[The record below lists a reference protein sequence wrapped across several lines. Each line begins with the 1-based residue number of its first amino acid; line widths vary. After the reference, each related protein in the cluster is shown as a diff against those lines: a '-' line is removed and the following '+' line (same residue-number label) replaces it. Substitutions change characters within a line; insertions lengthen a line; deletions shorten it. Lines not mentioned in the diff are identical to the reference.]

1 MCFSLTTNKITTLK
15 TTRISPKTV
24 GQGYKSLI
32 DCLWHAFLCII
43 FILFK
48 IILLINFLINA
59 FFFLLLLMLFYSL
72 KKKLLMLFQDFFF
85 FHSLDLAE
93 LTLFQQSCLNR
104 SPLHM
109 TKPSQIILY
118 YHFTKK
124 NSRYESYFFLNAFL
138 FQSHSFYEHITS

>member
-59 FFFLLLLMLFYSL
+59 FFFPTSTYAILLSQ
-72 KKKLLMLFQDFFF
+72 KKLLMLFQDFF

>member
-1 MCFSLTTNKITTLK
+1 MSFSLTTNKISTLK

-59 FFFLLLLMLFYSL
+59 FFFPTSTYAILLSQ
-72 KKKLLMLFQDFFF
+72 KKLLMLFQDFF

>member
-15 TTRISPKTV
+15 TKRISPKTV

-59 FFFLLLLMLFYSL
+59 FFFPTSTYAILLSQ
-72 KKKLLMLFQDFFF
+72 KKTTYAILGFFF
-85 FHSLDLAE
+85 FSFPGLGW
-93 LTLFQQSCLNR
+93 T
-104 SPLHM
+104 
-109 TKPSQIILY
+109 
-118 YHFTKK
+118 
-124 NSRYESYFFLNAFL
+124 
-138 FQSHSFYEHITS
+138 HSFLVVMP

>member
-1 MCFSLTTNKITTLK
+1 MSFSLTTNKISTLK

-59 FFFLLLLMLFYSL
+59 FFFPTSTYAILLSQ
-72 KKKLLMLFQDFFF
+72 KKTTYAILGFFF
-85 FHSLDLAE
+85 
-93 LTLFQQSCLNR
+93 
-104 SPLHM
+104 
-109 TKPSQIILY
+109 
-118 YHFTKK
+118 
-124 NSRYESYFFLNAFL
+124 
-138 FQSHSFYEHITS
+138 SFPGLG